1 MFKVKVAL
9 FDTISGNSNIDH
21 PLCDECADNLIE
33 LLEQQLKITQ
43 EDYDDYSNY
52 YKTYVKNVTLTMFV
66 LTFMF
71 SF

>member
-21 PLCDECADNLIE
+21 PLCDECADNLVE

-52 YKTYVKNVTLTMFV
+52 YKMYVKFLLVTMYAINVLF
-66 LTFMF
+66 
-71 SF
+71 

>member
-1 MFKVKVAL
+1 MKVAL

-52 YKTYVKNVTLTMFV
+52 YKMYVK
-66 LTFMF
+66 
-71 SF
+71 